1 MAGSRGRI
9 SWASTIVGD
18 VPQSSK
24 VQQRQREV
32 KTDDQVT
39 VSMPLFNGHYNLGFY
54 IDWECEINAIFDSH
68 NFTQHKKVKI
78 AISKFIDLVSIW
90 WNGYCRVNFEC
101 IPTTWVDLKL
111 AMWHRFVPSYY
122 TRDMV
127 KKSQN
132 LHQGSDTVSEYY
144 NALQTTLLY
153 SFIKESEEDFIGRFW
168 RGLNPNIQEI
178 IIHEELYSIEQLFR
192 LACKAE

>member
-1 MAGSRGRI
+1 MIIGG
-9 SWASTIVGD
+9 V
-18 VPQSSK
+18 
-24 VQQRQREV
+24 E
-32 KTDDQVT
+32 
-39 VSMPLFNGHYNLGFY
+39 
-54 IDWECEINAIFDSH
+54 
-68 NFTQHKKVKI
+68 
-78 AISKFIDLVSIW
+78 
-90 WNGYCRVNFEC
+90 GYCRVNFEC
-101 IPTTWVDLKL
+101 ISTTWVDLKL

-127 KKSQN
+127 KKSQD

-178 IIHEELYSIEQLFR
+178 IIHEELYSLEQLFR
-192 LACKAE
+192 LACKAEQKIRRLVPTTWKSVVESPLLMSKKNTFSMVQPSVMLEICQIM